1 MLCIKC
7 HQKESEK
14 HRNTCC
20 SCNYK
25 QKKQSNPVRVAYTS
39 LKCHAKERG
48 KVFTLTL
55 EQFTEFC
62 VKSNYLNCKG
72 IQKFSYHI
80 DRVDETKGYE
90 VGNLQ
95 LLTNTENIRKY
106 IRFVE
111 INRDGSKKFTTSVQL
126 NANKIEYCSPF

>member
-1 MLCIKC
+1 MICIRC
-7 HQKESEK
+7 HDKESEK
-14 HRNTCC
+14 GRKTC
-20 SCNYK
+20 SPCNYL
-25 QKKQSNPVRVAYTS
+25 QKKQSNPVRIAYTS

-55 EQFTEFC
+55 EQFKEFC

-72 IQKFSYHI
+72 IEKFSYHI
-80 DRVDETKGYE
+80 DRVDETKGYD
-90 VGNLQ
+90 VGNIQ

-111 INRDGSKKFTTSVQL
+111 LNRDGSKKFTTSVQSSID
-126 NANKIEYCSPF
+126 KIEYYATF